1 MEAEEKKAE
10 TLRCITNEVA
20 ELLDGMTPGEQVD
33 ALEDLA
39 ADLQVRADELREAMR
54 RPPEEGS

>member
-1 MEAEEKKAE
+1 MDA
-10 TLRCITNEVA
+10 VA
-20 ELLDGMTPGEQVD
+20 KVELAQFVESFLLNVTSPGEQVD
-33 ALEDLA
+33 MLEDAA